1 MSHKDEVITF
11 KVDGALA
18 EQLRLIPNRSEFI
31 RQAVQQAL
39 QYECPLCHGTGTL
52 TANQMKH
59 WESFTRHHH
68 VETCDVC
75 GESFLAC
82 DDHPEA
88 HRSEEAGT
96 VDHRIDPEGV
106 PGDDHAGHTH

>member
-18 EQLRLIPNRSEFI
+18 EQLKLITNRSEFI

-39 QYECPLCHGTGTL
+39 QFECPLCHGTGTL

-59 WESFTRHHH
+59 WEAFTRSHH

-75 GESFLAC
+75 GESYLAC
-82 DDHPEA
+82 DDHPENRAPRGASSPLGEA
-88 HRSEEAGT
+88 H
-96 VDHRIDPEGV
+96 DHRGTP
-106 PGDDHAGHTH
+106 H

>member
-18 EQLRLIPNRSEFI
+18 EQLKLIPNRSEFI

-39 QYECPLCHGTGTL
+39 QFECPLCHGAGTL

-75 GESFLAC
+75 GESYLAC
-82 DDHPEA
+82 DEEDGGGMGNNHNHPV
-88 HRSEEAGT
+88 SM
-96 VDHRIDPEGV
+96 
-106 PGDDHAGHTH
+106 

>member
-39 QYECPLCHGTGTL
+39 KYECPLCHGTGTL

-59 WESFTRHHH
+59 WEAFTRHHH

-82 DDHPEA
+82 DDHPEE
-88 HRSEEAGT
+88 HRDAESAAPDDGSNHG
-96 VDHRIDPEGV
+96 VDHV
-106 PGDDHAGHTH
+106 ADHGSHAH